1 MGLRSAL
8 KGLATKF
15 QSRQDAFKKISDIS
29 AYDEPSTP
37 VAPRPRVLSGEFISS
52 IDSKKSRYPSGSAVS
67 PSRKSKLPRF
77 LVRANKHA
85 FRPFSISREPNDETR
100 YNRANTASTTAEE
113 EEEIVGQVMPIY
125 DRTAKPSS
133 DRETSAAD
141 EPETS
146 NTESDLPKRSTGK
159 SKDLI
164 HPVTPSKRSQVEVD
178 EEHLQRKRQPSV
190 SVLEALGRAS
200 FYSAFDANV
209 IDTTFVSTPTPPAFS
224 STPHHFERAGNS
236 AADPVTFQFGETNFG
251 CANAATAQSVF
262 IDTDDELVRSHR
274 TLDTF
279 FESDAEAETNAEAE
293 SDAEADN
300 VRTGPRK
307 IGRAWFETMLEKEK
321 LARRVEALEAE
332 REAGLEFLQHVRAY
346 GMALSDH
353 LLAQSNDLN
362 AYAHDTLVLR
372 ETIAHLRERSRA
384 QQIQL
389 DQTLEASGTSEGIL
403 QQAYRLIEGLTEQ
416 NTALRSDLEES
427 RAREE
432 AKDATISELRGDF
445 LVQVQEFESVNL
457 LLQQEKESSEE
468 SETQW
473 KRAYDRQAQELE
485 EAEEELRKANQEVD
499 SLLDQLVAHENKSET
514 SNGGEVGRLQETI
527 KDLQRQVAYT
537 ERQRDAYKAFLKE
550 SVSAQA
556 SSSGNEVLKDNFN
569 LVIDENVDLR
579 QRLSETQYQNA
590 DLRHF
595 LSGLIDQNVERAID
609 PANADPRDIARFQES
624 ERCIQYL
631 QQQVER
637 EVAGKDALH
646 DQLDDLRK
654 ALGKQRREN
663 AVLQQEKEHSQPCK
677 PNATVTARV
686 GDEDHGLCQHYIA
699 LKAYPCL
706 VQNLKDQHKAE
717 VEKLQHELSEA
728 QESDFNHSGLFMQEQ
743 LRADKLEK
751 DNKILKAV
759 NTRDLKLQKELLEQ
773 VHRRAYGDDKAI
785 VEGLHR
791 QELNERDKLLET
803 YYREIGELQTTISNL

>member
-15 QSRQDAFKKISDIS
+15 QSRQDAFKNISDIS

-37 VAPRPRVLSGEFISS
+37 VAPKPCVLSGEFISS
-52 IDSKKSRYPSGSAVS
+52 IDSKKPKYPSGSA
-67 PSRKSKLPRF
+67 
-77 LVRANKHA
+77 
-85 FRPFSISREPNDETR
+85 
-100 YNRANTASTTAEE
+100 
-113 EEEIVGQVMPIY
+113 
-125 DRTAKPSS
+125 
-133 DRETSAAD
+133 
-141 EPETS
+141 
-146 NTESDLPKRSTGK
+146 
-159 SKDLI
+159 
-164 HPVTPSKRSQVEVD
+164 
-178 EEHLQRKRQPSV
+178 
-190 SVLEALGRAS
+190 
-200 FYSAFDANV
+200 
-209 IDTTFVSTPTPPAFS
+209 
-224 STPHHFERAGNS
+224 
-236 AADPVTFQFGETNFG
+236 FGETNFG

-262 IDTDDELVRSHR
+262 IDTDNESVRSHR

-279 FESDAEAETNAEAE
+279 FESDAEVDTDAEAETNAEAE

-307 IGRAWFETMLEKEK
+307 IGRAWFEIMLDKEK

-332 REAGLEFLQHVRAY
+332 REAGLRFLQHVRTY

-353 LLAQSNDLN
+353 LLAQSNGLD

-389 DQTLEASGTSEGIL
+389 DQTLEASRTSEGIF
-403 QQAYRLIEGLTEQ
+403 QQAYRLIGGLTEQ

-445 LVQVQEFESVNL
+445 LVQVQGFESVNL
-457 LLQQEKESSEE
+457 LLQQEKESSKE

-485 EAEEELRKANQEVD
+485 ETEEELRKANQEVD

-514 SNGGEVGRLQETI
+514 SNGDEVERLQETI
-527 KDLQRQVAYT
+527 KDLQRHVAYT
-537 ERQRDAYKAFLKE
+537 ERQRDACKAFLKE
-550 SVSAQA
+550 SASAQP
-556 SSSGNEVLKDNFN
+556 SSSGNEALKDNFN

-595 LSGLIDQNVERAID
+595 LSGHIDQNVERAID

-637 EVAGKDALH
+637 EVAGKNALH
-646 DQLDDLRK
+646 NQSDDLRK
-654 ALGKQRREN
+654 ALASKGGRMRCYNERKST
-663 AVLQQEKEHSQPCK
+663 LSH
-677 PNATVTARV
+677 
-686 GDEDHGLCQHYIA
+686 
-699 LKAYPCL
+699 
-706 VQNLKDQHKAE
+706 NLEDQHKAE

-803 YYREIGELQTTISNL
+803 YYREIGELQTTISNLQMDAANNTCTIYTQRSENRGLRIVGARNKEIVHAMEQRFGAELRAKPMLVDLRPHRAHFTKDEMENLAEVDERLYELVGMEASRSGRGRYDDVMDQAGSRCKVEGNERGESTVVRISMSLVAGFEYRLKYLSKHDKGFEFIYLIIEVVFLPKLVFLFVLISFYQFVAMFSACALSQNVSTRMSKRDGW